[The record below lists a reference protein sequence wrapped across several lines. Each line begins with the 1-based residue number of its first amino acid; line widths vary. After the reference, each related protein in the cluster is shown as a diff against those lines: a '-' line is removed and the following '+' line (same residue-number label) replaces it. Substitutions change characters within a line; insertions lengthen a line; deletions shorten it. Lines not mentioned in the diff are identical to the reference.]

1 MSGFE
6 HALCSTVLTRIYS
19 GYAAD
24 FSSAGFL
31 SSYRPDLLELP
42 TTNSDHSTGD
52 GHRLATSVSAS
63 LIDMDQV
70 QVHPTGFIDP
80 ANPDAKTKFLAA
92 EALRGVGGLLV
103 DGKGRRFVNEV
114 ERRDFVTEKMQKVIA
129 AGDGPVRLILNEES
143 YQELKAHCT
152 SVCWNEFDGMI
163 LTRIMAQVT
172 STSPKA

>member
-1 MSGFE
+1 MPF
-6 HALCSTVLTRIYS
+6 CSMGLTRIYS

-24 FSSAGFL
+24 FSSTGFL

-42 TTNSDHSTGD
+42 TTNGDHSTGD

-114 ERRDFVTEKMQKVIA
+114 ERRDFVTEKMQEVIA

-143 YQELKAHCT
+143 YQELKAHCM
-152 SVCWNEFDGMI
+152 SVRWSDFDDLVLIRVMI
-163 LTRIMAQVT
+163 
-172 STSPKA
+172 